1 MNHTK
6 SASQQARFPWNS
18 YGNSQSNAVNSTP
31 NFRTNNRSNVAG
43 PNVTA
48 PNVTAPNVTAV
59 AYRVKR
65 HTIQQDFMMR
75 ITIDSDSAS
84 QFRHLILNTC
94 GEQVTFMRMQA
105 IEHASRLKVWLC
117 LSKPIADEIIHA
129 IVSTLPNAEFGR
141 MTPLNTA
148 LRH

>member
-43 PNVTA
+43 PNVA
-48 PNVTAPNVTAV
+48 APNVTAV

>member
-31 NFRTNNRSNVAG
+31 NFRNNNKSNVVG
-43 PNVTA
+43 PNVA
-48 PNVTAPNVTAV
+48 APNVTAV

>member
-6 SASQQARFPWNS
+6 SVSQQARFPWNS

-31 NFRTNNRSNVAG
+31 NFRTNNKSNVAG
-43 PNVTA
+43 PHVTA
-48 PNVTAPNVTAV
+48 PHVTAV

>member
-1 MNHTK
+1 MNHPK
-6 SASQQARFPWNS
+6 PVSQQARFPWNS
-18 YGNSQSNAVNSTP
+18 YGNSQNNAVNNTT

-43 PNVTA
+43 PHVAA
-48 PNVTAPNVTAV
+48 PTVTAV

-141 MTPLNTA
+141 MTPLNTT

>member
-6 SASQQARFPWNS
+6 SVTQQTRSPWNRD
-18 YGNSQSNAVNSTP
+18 GNSQSNAVNSTP
-31 NFRTNNRSNVAG
+31 NFRTNNRPHVPGPHVA
-43 PNVTA
+43 A
-48 PNVTAPNVTAV
+48 PHATAV

-65 HTIQQDFMMR
+65 HALQQDFMIR

-129 IVSTLPNAEFGR
+129 VVSTLPNAEFGR
-141 MTPLNTA
+141 MTPLNAA

>member
-31 NFRTNNRSNVAG
+31 NFRTNNRSNFAG
-43 PNVTA
+43 PNVA
-48 PNVTAPNVTAV
+48 APNVTAV